1 MKLSEESASTSIYLE
16 QIDNH
21 INLSEGYSSVRQLL
35 FKELNLL
42 DGTNPS
48 VDDRLYAVVEIE
60 LKASSK
66 SWRRVWLRQWT
77 SIRAKR
83 PSERFRYDHIYTG
96 HHGFINLRRRGNDSG
111 HA

>member
-66 SWRRVWLRQWT
+66 SWRRV
-77 SIRAKR
+77 
-83 PSERFRYDHIYTG
+83 
-96 HHGFINLRRRGNDSG
+96 
-111 HA
+111 